1 MASYRSV
8 GQTSGV
14 MKKRKH
20 FRVSDENPEWTN
32 EEFAR
37 ARPAREV
44 LPELYGAKIIAAGM
58 LKPRGE
64 APLSMPQV
72 RRYPDGI
79 GE

>member
-1 MASYRSV
+1 
-8 GQTSGV
+8 
-14 MKKRKH
+14 
-20 FRVSDENPEWTN
+20 VSDENPDWTN
-32 EEFAR
+32 EDFAR

-44 LPELYGAKIIAAGM
+44 LPELYGSKIAAEM

-72 RRYPDGI
+72 RRYPGV